1 MNGFDFDIVSL
12 AINVVA
18 ILVAPIIAVW
28 VGQKIQDRSEKH
40 KDKMVVF
47 KAIMTD
53 RYGWSRE
60 TVLALNSIPIVFSD
74 DESVRNSW
82 KEYYRLL
89 CIQEPDQMELKQRD
103 AALCRLLEDMVKV
116 LGYEKTINWN
126 DIQNP
131 YIPKGMADSFDN
143 ATEIQREMLLL
154 LRRIFT
160 PASNEQTTPRGGST
174 HANA

>member
-1 MNGFDFDIVSL
+1 MNCFAIASL
-12 AINVVA
+12 VINVIA
-18 ILVAPIIAVW
+18 ILAAPIIAVW
-28 VGQKIQDRSEKH
+28 VGQRLQDRAEKR
-40 KDKMVVF
+40 KDKMAVF

-74 DESVRNSW
+74 DKPVRDSW

-89 CIQEPDQMELKQRD
+89 CIQEPNLIELKQRNE
-103 AALCRLLEDMVKV
+103 ALYSLLGEMAKV
-116 LGYEKTINWN
+116 LGYERSINWN

-143 ATEIQREMLLL
+143 ATAIQGQMALILQHMA
-154 LRRIFT
+154 
-160 PASNEQTTPRGGST
+160 ASVPNGQAAPKEDSSNSET
-174 HANA
+174 

>member
-1 MNGFDFDIVSL
+1 MNCFAIASL
-12 AINVVA
+12 VINVIA
-18 ILVAPIIAVW
+18 ILAAPIIAVW
-28 VGQKIQDRSEKH
+28 VGQRLQDRAEKR
-40 KDKMVVF
+40 KDKMAVF

-74 DESVRNSW
+74 DKPVRDSW

-89 CIQEPDQMELKQRD
+89 CIQEPNLMELKQRSE
-103 AALCRLLEDMVKV
+103 ALYSLLGEMAKV
-116 LGYEKTINWN
+116 LGYERSINWN

-143 ATEIQREMLLL
+143 ATAIQGQMALILQHMA
-154 LRRIFT
+154 
-160 PASNEQTTPRGGST
+160 ASVPNGQAVPKEDSSNSET
-174 HANA
+174 

>member
-1 MNGFDFDIVSL
+1 MNCFAIASL
-12 AINVVA
+12 VINVIA
-18 ILVAPIIAVW
+18 ILAAPIIAVW
-28 VGQKIQDRSEKH
+28 VGQRLQDRAEKR
-40 KDKMVVF
+40 KDKMAVF

-74 DESVRNSW
+74 DKPVRDSW

-89 CIQEPDQMELKQRD
+89 CIQEPNLMELKQRNE
-103 AALCRLLEDMVKV
+103 ALYSLLGEMAKV
-116 LGYEKTINWN
+116 LGYERSINWN

-143 ATEIQREMLLL
+143 ATAIQGLMALILQNMAASVPNGQA
-154 LRRIFT
+154 T
-160 PASNEQTTPRGGST
+160 PKGEST
-174 HANA
+174 NSEA